1 MCCACAYA
9 CACACSPRTHAALGL
24 GPPYTM
30 RICAT
35 ILFAHAAHISLS
47 KRGYQVLKDKKED
60 ITEKPESGCIIYGLF
75 LEGAK
80 WDEEHMM
87 VAESSPKE
95 LFVTFP
101 LMWFIPETLR
111 TKPTQGI

>member
-1 MCCACAYA
+1 M
-9 CACACSPRTHAALGL
+9 
-24 GPPYTM
+24 
-30 RICAT
+30 
-35 ILFAHAAHISLS
+35 
-47 KRGYQVLKDKKED
+47 LKGKKEE
-60 ITEKPESGCIIYGLF
+60 ITKKPESGCIIYGLF

-80 WDEEHMM
+80 WDEEHMI

-111 TKPTQGI
+111 TKPTEGMA

>member
-1 MCCACAYA
+1 M
-9 CACACSPRTHAALGL
+9 S
-24 GPPYTM
+24 
-30 RICAT
+30 AT
-35 ILFAHAAHISLS
+35 ILFAHTANISLS
-47 KRGYQVLKDKKED
+47 KRGHQVLKDKKED

-111 TKPTQGI
+111 PKPTEGIARASCFLRDAALGCPLPALVRSGHVP